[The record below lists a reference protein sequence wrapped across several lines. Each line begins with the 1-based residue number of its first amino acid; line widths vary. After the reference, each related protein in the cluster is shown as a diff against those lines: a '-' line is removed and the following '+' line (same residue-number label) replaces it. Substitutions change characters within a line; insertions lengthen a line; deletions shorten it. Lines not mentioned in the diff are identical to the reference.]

1 MESPTKAKT
10 ISKFLDKKFEVKSS
24 FGHIRDLPERQM
36 GIDVANNFE
45 PKYVIPTKN
54 KAAVAELIKLAKDA
68 GKVYYAT
75 DEDREGEAIAWHL
88 SEILKAEH
96 GERITFH
103 EITEDAIKEALE
115 HPRKIDINLVNAQ
128 QARRILDRLVGYE
141 LSPFL
146 WRKLTKGLS
155 AGRVQSVALRLIV
168 EREREILNFK
178 SEEYWSIE
186 GEFVK
191 QEGGQHFVAKLNKI
205 NDSVLEKFSIKKE
218 AEAKKITNELIDAE
232 FFISDIEKK
241 ESKRAPFP
249 PFTTSTLQQEAN
261 KKLGFSSKQ
270 TMLIAQQL
278 YEGVELGDEG
288 HTGLITYMRTD
299 SVNLS
304 DKFLRDAQNTI
315 SKNFGENYAKTRQ
328 FKTKSKGAQEA
339 HEAIRPTEA
348 KRTPG
353 NLRNALNDQQY
364 KLYELIWKRAVA
376 SQMSAAVID
385 STVVDISNKDGEN
398 TYIFRANGMTIKFDG
413 FLKIYP
419 DSQKEVILPELSE
432 KEELHLEKAEGTPS
446 GLLPKQHF
454 TEPPAK
460 YSDAT
465 LVKAL
470 EERGI
475 GRPSTYAPIISTLI
489 ERKYAERLQNRR
501 LEPKE
506 IAFAVNDLLVKHFPK
521 IVDFEFTAKM
531 EKNLDYVASGKKDWT
546 KIVKAFYD
554 PFKENLAQ
562 KEKEVSKKELT
573 EEATGEVCEKC
584 GSPMVIKMGRYGKF
598 LACSGFPKCKNAKPI
613 VKKITDENGAEQT
626 GPVEK
631 CELCG
636 NDMELTEGRYGR
648 YFRCKKYP
656 DCKFTKRPVKSIG
669 IKCPSCIEGEIIE
682 RKSKKGRKFYGCSK
696 FPKCAYALWYRPVQ
710 KEGTNEIAKCDK
722 CGSALVFR
730 GKDEIKCSNQECESK

>member
-1 MESPTKAKT
+1 MDLLIVESPTKAKT

-36 GIDVANNFE
+36 GIDVQNNFE
-45 PKYVIPTKN
+45 PKYVIPVKN
-54 KAAVAELIKLAKDA
+54 KSSAAELIKLSRDA

-88 SEILKAEH
+88 SEILKPKH
-96 GERITFH
+96 SERITFH
-103 EITEDAIKEALE
+103 EITEDAIKEALK

-128 QARRILDRLVGYE
+128 QARRVLDRLVGYE

-146 WRKLTKGLS
+146 WRKITKGLS

-168 EREREILNFK
+168 EREREIQNFK
-178 SEEYWSIE
+178 SEEYWTIE

-191 QEGGQHFVAKLNKI
+191 QEGGQHFIAKLQKI
-205 NDSVLEKFSIKKE
+205 NENTLEKFSIKKE
-218 AEAKKITNELIDAE
+218 DGAKKITNELFGAE
-232 FFISDIEKK
+232 FFISGIEKK
-241 ESKRAPFP
+241 DSKRAPLP

-278 YEGVELGDEG
+278 YEGVEVGGGG
-288 HTGLITYMRTD
+288 HMGLITYMRTD

-304 DKFLRDAQNTI
+304 DKFLRDARAKI
-315 SKNFGENYAKTRQ
+315 IKNFGENYVKTRQ

-348 KRTPG
+348 RRHPEE
-353 NLRNALNDQQY
+353 LRATLNDQQY
-364 KLYELIWKRAVA
+364 KLYDLIWKRAIA
-376 SQMSAAVID
+376 SQMSAAIID
-385 STVVDISNKDGEN
+385 STIIDISNKDGDN

-419 DSQKEVILPELSE
+419 DSQKEVILPALAE
-432 KEELHLEKAEGTPS
+432 KEELHLEKLE
-446 GLLPKQHF
+446 PKQHF

-489 ERKYAERLQNRR
+489 ERKYVERLPNRR

-531 EKNLDYVASGKKDWT
+531 EKNLDYVASGKKNWT

-554 PFKENLAQ
+554 PFKENLVQ

-573 EEATGEVCEKC
+573 EEETGEVCEKC
-584 GSPMVIKMGRYGKF
+584 GAKMVIKMGRYGKF
-598 LACSGFPKCKNAKPI
+598 LACSGFPKCKNAKPL
-613 VKKITDENGAEQT
+613 VKKTIGENSANQA
-626 GPVEK
+626 GPTEK
-631 CELCG
+631 CELCES
-636 NDMELTEGRYGR
+636 DMELTEGRYGR
-648 YFRCKKYP
+648 YFRCKHYP
-656 DCKFTKRPVKSIG
+656 DCKFTKRPMKGLG
-669 IKCPSCIEGEIIE
+669 IKCPSCGEGEIIE
-682 RKSKKGRKFYGCSK
+682 RKSKKGKKFYGCSK
-696 FPKCAYALWYRPVQ
+696 FPKCTYALWYRPVQ
-710 KEGTNEIAKCDK
+710 KEGTSEIAKCGK
-722 CGSALVFR
+722 CGKALVFR
-730 GKDEIKCSNQECESK
+730 GKDEIKCSNQECENK